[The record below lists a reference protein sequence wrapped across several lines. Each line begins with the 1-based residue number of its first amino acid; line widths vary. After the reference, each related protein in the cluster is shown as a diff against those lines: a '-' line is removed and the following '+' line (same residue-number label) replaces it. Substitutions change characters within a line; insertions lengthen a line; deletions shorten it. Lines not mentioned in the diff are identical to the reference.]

1 MTSSYCG
8 RSVWLLALLLLAGL
22 VAQAQAS
29 LNLGLEPRA
38 NHGQPLALWQRRRA
52 PGVRVQFD
60 STVFRQGRGSLRLEL
75 VEEEE
80 RQFTVVYTTL
90 FPLDSLRGQIV
101 TVSGWVRTRGF
112 RGKAGLYAFAH
123 TTTTDGPGSDH
134 TFAVDS
140 LPGAMDWRRFEVR
153 LPVKATAQGFG
164 MGLRA
169 WGNGRVWFDDI
180 QVRVNGKL
188 LRDAPLAGTEALLLT
203 PSQALAPNW
212 DFERPLPPLASPDP
226 ARATVALDSAQP
238 QHGRRYLRLTR
249 ISTTGPAPA
258 VYLGTLKLGPE
269 LLGKSVQVTGYWR
282 QVRAGAVAGEAPG
295 LAYTLLSTDQGSNYH
310 NNTPTTWGGSELQL
324 APALPTPGPQW
335 TAFSAS
341 IPVPNDHP
349 RLAALALSLRLPSG
363 TVELDNLQ
371 FALNGAPYVPVGPPT
386 PAAPTTAEAAWL
398 RTALKPLRLGAP
410 PTDFQDLAPLGS
422 LLESARLVG
431 VGEVGAGS
439 HEAAELKNRV
449 LRYLIGQKGFTGLVL
464 DASPVHCAAL
474 NDYLQTGR
482 GDAARLLAALGTS
495 NTTEMLDLVR
505 WLRSYNQAHAAKVF
519 VAGMDVRQPE
529 LALTQL
535 GQTVEATDDFAQV
548 RLQQLRQLLAA
559 TTHPTDASLDL
570 RLHPDQAQD
579 SLLPQVRRLTAELA
593 AGLDTRAKVQS
604 GSPPSLRTLARQRYY
619 LRLVEQGATL
629 RRLPPD
635 FADNYRAACLAEN
648 VQYLSQHEGPAGG
661 SPKLVIWAHNQQ
673 IANSAGAEHSLGQWL
688 RATHGTNYFALG
700 LALGQGQYTSE
711 NANDQR
717 VATPLETA
725 PPGSYEA
732 WLRTGPPAFLVGLT
746 KLELGAANAWIFQQ
760 QLLRDVSTLTV
771 RHQFGLHDL
780 RGEFDAVVFLR
791 DSTPAHFLP

>member
-1 MTSSYCG
+1 LLRVRFAGYVLL
-8 RSVWLLALLLLAGL
+8 VWLAASSAAH
-22 VAQAQAS
+22 AQGR
-29 LNLGLEPRA
+29 LNLGLEPGV

-52 PGVRVQFD
+52 SGVRVQFD

-75 VEEEE
+75 IEEEE
-80 RQFTVVYTTL
+80 RQFTAVYTTL

-112 RGKAGLYAFAH
+112 RGKAGIYAFAH
-123 TTTTDGPGSDH
+123 TSTTDGPGSDH
-134 TFAVDS
+134 VFAVDS
-140 LPGAMDWRRFEVR
+140 LPAVMDWRRFEVR
-153 LPVKATAQGFG
+153 LPVKATAQAFG

-169 WGNGRVWFDDI
+169 WGNGQVWFDDV

-188 LRDAPLAGTEALLLT
+188 LRDTPLAGTEALLLT
-203 PSQALAPNW
+203 PTQALAPNW
-212 DFERPLPPLASPDP
+212 DFEQPLPRSAGPDP
-226 ARATVALDSAQP
+226 MRATVVLDSAQP

-249 ISTTGPAPA
+249 VGTIGSAPV

-269 LLGKSVQVTGYWR
+269 LVGKSLQVMGYWR
-282 QVRAGAVAGEAPG
+282 QVRAGVVVGEAPS
-295 LAYTLLSTDQGSNYH
+295 LAYTLLSTDQGSNYY
-310 NNTPTTWGGSELQL
+310 NNTPTSWGGSSLQA

-335 TAFSAS
+335 TTFSVS
-341 IPVPNDHP
+341 IPVPNDRP
-349 RLAALALSLRLPSG
+349 RLAALALSLRLLSG

-371 FALNGAPYVPVGPPT
+371 FALNGVSYVPSGPPT
-386 PAAPTTAEAAWL
+386 PPAPTAAEVAWL
-398 RTALKPLRLGAP
+398 RTALKPLRIGAP

-439 HEAAELKNRV
+439 HEVAEFRNRA

-464 DASPVHCAAL
+464 DASPVSCAAL
-474 NDYLQTGR
+474 NNYLQTGQ
-482 GDAARLLAALGTS
+482 GDATRLLAALGTS

-505 WLRSYNQAHAAKVF
+505 WLRGYNQAHAAKVF
-519 VAGMDVRQPE
+519 VAGMDVQQPE
-529 LALTQL
+529 LALAQL
-535 GQTVEATDDFAQV
+535 GQTVEATDDFAQA
-548 RLQQLRQLLAA
+548 RLQQLRLLLTAA
-559 TTHPTDASLDL
+559 THLTDAALDL

-593 AGLDTRAKVQS
+593 DGFDTRAKLRS
-604 GSPPSLRTLARQRYY
+604 GTPPNMQALARQRYY

-648 VQYLSQHEGPAGG
+648 VQYVSQHEGPAGTL
-661 SPKLVIWAHNQQ
+661 PRLVIWAHNQQ

-688 RATHGTNYFALG
+688 RATYSTSYFALG

-711 NANDQR
+711 SVSGQR
-717 VATPLETA
+717 AATPLETA

-732 WLRTGPPAFLVGLT
+732 WLRTGSPAFLVGLT
-746 KLELGAANAWIFQQ
+746 KLELSAANAWLFQQ
-760 QLLRDVSTLTV
+760 QLLRDASTRAV

-780 RGEFDAVVFLR
+780 RGEFDAAVFLR